1 MVQQHLSQDEF
12 QIILVHVHMRA
23 RYFII
28 THVREVESRSV
39 AVTGLRGGVDVSAA
53 LQELHILLGAQDGS
67 HVEPV
72 MWQTVALQYICPL
85 GTDSIQ
91 LPLRGGN
98 EIRHGV
104 RQTVHDIVL
113 VRRDLYQLLT
123 HGRRIGPVLGWPG
136 QTDLGGHR
144 MLLELQIIELELI
157 VKRPTGIPNQAVFD
171 DSLFF
176 LRRACS
182 AGTKN
187 NEQ

>member
-1 MVQQHLSQDEF
+1 MIQQHLSQDQF

-23 RYFII
+23 RYLTI
-28 THVREVESRSV
+28 THVREIESRAV

-53 LQELHILLGAQDGS
+53 LQELDILLSAQDGS

-72 MWQTVALQYICPL
+72 MRQTVALQYIRPL
-85 GTDSIQ
+85 GPDGIQ
-91 LPLRGGN
+91 LTLRRRDQV
-98 EIRHGV
+98 RHRV
-104 RQTVHDIVL
+104 RQTVHNIVL

-144 MLLELQIIELELI
+144 MLLELEIVELQLI

-182 AGTKN
+182 AGTKD